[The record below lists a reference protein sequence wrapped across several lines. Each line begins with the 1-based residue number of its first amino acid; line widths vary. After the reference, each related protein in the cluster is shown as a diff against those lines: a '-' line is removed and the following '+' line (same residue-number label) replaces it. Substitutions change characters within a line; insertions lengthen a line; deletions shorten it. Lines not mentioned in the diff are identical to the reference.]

1 MCLLLRHPR
10 SFHRATTP
18 RKSPWEY
25 GELLLST
32 IKTDVGKQAAIIYF
46 RALQLR
52 HRDCRRKL
60 DQDTMLRL
68 SLEMVKR
75 RAQRNHIKMQRE
87 PEPADMCCLGTPKH
101 LARNATSY
109 PLNSRDERSLSVVH
123 SRVLQRNGLSIRRN
137 DRPEI
142 QHHTASTPSIRS

>member
-1 MCLLLRHPR
+1 
-10 SFHRATTP
+10 
-18 RKSPWEY
+18 
-25 GELLLST
+25 
-32 IKTDVGKQAAIIYF
+32 
-46 RALQLR
+46 
-52 HRDCRRKL
+52 
-60 DQDTMLRL
+60 MLRL
-68 SLEMVKR
+68 SLQMIKR

-87 PEPADMCCLGTPKH
+87 PEPVDMCCLGSPKH

-109 PLNSRDERSLSVVH
+109 TLNSRDERSLSVVH